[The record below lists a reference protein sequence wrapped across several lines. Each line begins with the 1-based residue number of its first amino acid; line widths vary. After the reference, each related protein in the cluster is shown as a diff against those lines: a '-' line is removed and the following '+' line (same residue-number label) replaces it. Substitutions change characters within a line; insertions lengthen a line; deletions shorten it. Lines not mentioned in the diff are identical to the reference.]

1 MKVKF
6 WSDLHLDHPGTLRF
20 RPWFKNMKEH
30 DEYILDTLSKHIGKR
45 TKLVLLGDIAVG
57 REGLAKLKSVIYN
70 VPNQLI
76 LGNHDAERQGLRI
89 KDLVDVYDDIQALG
103 KQTGGG
109 KKFWLSHC
117 PLHEAELRGK
127 VNIHGHVHT
136 NSVRD
141 QRYINVSFEMSKT
154 PITLEDIVSGKYQ
167 TWNKIVDPITGVVSE
182 ISQDMV
188 DILSKGF
195 TFADGH
201 PVRTNNV

>member
-6 WSDLHLDHPGTLRF
+6 WSELHLDHPGIIRF

-45 TKLVLLGDIAVG
+45 TKLVLLGDSAVG
-57 REGLAKLKSVIYN
+57 REGLAKLKSVIHN

-76 LGNHDAERQGLRI
+76 MGNHDAERQGLHI
-89 KDLVDVYDDIQALG
+89 KDLIDVYDDIQALG

-117 PLHEAELRGK
+117 PLHEAELRGRL
-127 VNIHGHVHT
+127 NIHGHVHT

-141 QRYINVSFEMSKT
+141 PRYINVSFEMSKT
-154 PITLEDIVSGKYQ
+154 PIPLEDIVSGKFTSYDKVVNC
-167 TWNKIVDPITGVVSE
+167 TTGEVLQIDEDVASVS
-182 ISQDMV
+182 
-188 DILSKGF
+188 
-195 TFADGH
+195 
-201 PVRTNNV
+201 

>member
-57 REGLAKLKSVIYN
+57 REGLAKLKSVIHN

-76 LGNHDAERQGLRI
+76 MGNHDAERQGLRI

-127 VNIHGHVHT
+127 LNIHGHVHT

-141 QRYINVSFEMSKT
+141 PRYINVSFEMSKT
-154 PITLEDIVSGKYQ
+154 PIPLEDIVSGKFTSYDKVVNC
-167 TWNKIVDPITGVVSE
+167 TTGE
-182 ISQDMV
+182 ILQIDEDV
-188 DILSKGF
+188 AAVLRGDI
-195 TFADGH
+195 
-201 PVRTNNV
+201 NV